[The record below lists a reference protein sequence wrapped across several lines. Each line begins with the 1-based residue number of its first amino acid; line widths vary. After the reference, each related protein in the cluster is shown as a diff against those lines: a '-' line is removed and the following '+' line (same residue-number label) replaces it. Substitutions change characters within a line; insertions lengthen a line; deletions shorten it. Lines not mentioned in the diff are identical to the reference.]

1 MKKITVR
8 VLIGL
13 VIFALPWSL
22 AFAAEKTI
30 RIGVLLPF
38 TGALAKLGEEQF
50 RGIELAK
57 VIINEGGGIGG
68 KKVEYVKADAPNPPA
83 AISETERLI
92 TREKINIIIGTY
104 ASSLC
109 YAASEVAERYGK
121 IYFEVSALAD
131 NLTERGFKY
140 FFRFSGKAKDY
151 GQTGAVLAYEVVAPK
166 LGVSPKDL
174 KVAVIHEDTLFGTY
188 IGAAAAKK
196 ALELGMKL
204 VVNEAYSA
212 KSLDLSSLVMK
223 MQREQTDVVL
233 QCSYLNDT
241 ILFYRQAKELNFN
254 PKALIGMASAHGI
267 EDFQKAFGKDAN
279 FVMLADENPML
290 NPKTFLPSLRPS
302 HPEFIERY
310 KKMWDRTPYIQGAM
324 GYAGA
329 MLLFQHV
336 IPKVPSLEPEKLRK
350 QLLSL
355 DLPLGSTVGGFGAKF
370 APPGHPD
377 AGQNLRALVVGNQWL
392 DEQLVCVWPKQYAV
406 RDPVLPMPTWE
417 ERKK

>member
-8 VLIGL
+8 VLVGL
-13 VIFALPWSL
+13 VIFALPWSA
-22 AFAAEKTI
+22 AFSAEKTI

-50 RGIELAK
+50 RGMELART
-57 VIINEGGGIGG
+57 IINAEGGIKGA
-68 KKVEYVKADAPNPPA
+68 KVEYVKADAPNPLA
-83 AISETERLI
+83 AISEAERLI
-92 TREKINIIIGTY
+92 TREKLDIIMGTY

-109 YAASEVAERYGK
+109 YAASEVAEKHGK

-140 FFRFSGKAKDY
+140 FFRFTGKARDY

-166 LGVSPKDL
+166 IGISPKDL

-196 ALELGMKL
+196 TLELGMKL

-212 KSLDLSSLVMK
+212 KTLDLSSLVMK
-223 MQREQTDVVL
+223 LQREETDVVL

-241 ILFYRQAKELNFN
+241 ILFWRQAKELNFN
-254 PKALIGMASAHGI
+254 PKALIGMASGHGI

-290 NPKTFLPSLRPS
+290 NPKGFLPSLKPTNQ
-302 HPEFIERY
+302 EFIDRY
-310 KKMWDRTPYIQGAM
+310 KKMYERTPYVQGAM

-336 IPKVPSLEPEKLRK
+336 LPKVPSTDPEKLRK
-350 QLLSL
+350 QILSL
-355 DLPLGSTVGGFGAKF
+355 DLPFGSTVCGFGAKF

-392 DEQLVCVWPKQYAV
+392 GGELLCVWPKQFAV
-406 RDPVLPMPTWE
+406 RDPVLPMPTWA
-417 ERKK
+417 ERK